1 MPGQWITVATY
12 SQPVEAH
19 LARTKLESEGITCV
33 VTDEYLVRANW
44 LLSNAVGGVK
54 LRVPSWDEAH
64 ARDLLRS
71 RPRLVAVE
79 GEADVA
85 TEDTLCPSCHSDDVY
100 FSRFSRRVA
109 GVSWLAFG
117 FIIPWL
123 DRRWLCKQC
132 GYKWKGRDNT
142 NYRES

>member
-1 MPGQWITVATY
+1 MSGQWITVATY
-12 SQPVEAH
+12 SEPVEAQ

-33 VTDEYLVRANW
+33 VSDEYLVRANW

-71 RPRLVAVE
+71 RPRLVAD
-79 GEADVA
+79 GADPGG
-85 TEDTLCPSCHSDDVY
+85 DDIICPSCRSDDVY

-117 FIIPWL
+117 FIVPWL

-132 GYKWKGRDNT
+132 GYKWKGREDT
-142 NYRES
+142 NDRES